1 MKIEAINAP
10 FVIEKGEVDGQIVQV
25 TIRAVEGAALGYDEV
40 KEATRQLL
48 EHFKRTNHT
57 VEPSQTERS
66 HEIARAV
73 RDLVEAYTEG
83 KGRVSDEYL
92 VRLAAA
98 YEALVPEGRGVSA
111 KLASYLGKPVPT
123 IKGHIMRAR
132 REGYLSEAFDGRE
145 GGELTEPA
153 RKLLETLP
161 KAKPTHVSVSV
172 SPAAIAKFREDTRSS
187 KDE

>member
-1 MKIEAINAP
+1 MQIETLNTP
-10 FVIEKGEVDGQIVQV
+10 YVIEKGEVNGQVVQL

-40 KEATRQLL
+40 KEATGRLL
-48 EHFKRTNHT
+48 DYFRRSTHT
-57 VEPSQTERS
+57 DKPSDDATS
-66 HEIARAV
+66 HNAAEAV
-73 RDLVEAYTEG
+73 HELVAAYTEG

-123 IKGHIMRAR
+123 VKGHIMRAR
-132 REGYLSEAFDGRE
+132 KEGYLSEAFDGRE

-153 RKLLETLP
+153 RKLLGEL
-161 KAKPTHVSVSV
+161 AHVSISLRPE
-172 SPAAIAKFREDTRSS
+172 SRAKLREDIR
-187 KDE
+187 KLEEE